1 MTSRRDWRHYQALM
15 LLVVLLVTWQLVTV
29 VGGYSSILLPSPVG
43 VVEEFVGEAA
53 SGEMLDAMRLT
64 LVPLVQALVV
74 SGILGAVL
82 GLLFGSFRVL
92 GIVTRP
98 YLWAG
103 FALPRVALLPLFLLW
118 LGVGQSLKF
127 WMVVASAT
135 IPLVLSVMDGMG
147 TVDASL
153 VKCAK
158 SFLANKWQLVTKVV
172 VPSTVPF
179 IANGM
184 RLAISRGFVAIIVS
198 EMVVSTGGVG
208 TEAIEATMGNINTAK
223 MLAYTVVMILFG
235 VLLVQVSRK
244 LEGFASRWRVA
255 SGV

>member
-1 MTSRRDWRHYQALM
+1 MTSRWDWRRYQALM
-15 LLVVLLVTWQLVTV
+15 LLVVLLLAWQLVTAI
-29 VGGYSSILLPSPVG
+29 GGYSSIILPSPVQ
-43 VVEEFVGEAA
+43 VVTEFGAEL
-53 SGEMLDAMRLT
+53 GNGQMLEAMRLT
-64 LVPLVQALVV
+64 LVPLVQALIV

-82 GLLFGSFRVL
+82 GLLFGSFRLL
-92 GIVTRP
+92 GIITRP

-127 WMVVASAT
+127 WLVVASAT
-135 IPLVLSVMDGMG
+135 IPLVLSVMDGMS

-153 VKCAK
+153 IRCAR

-208 TEAIEATMGNINTAK
+208 TEAIEATVGNINTAR
-223 MLAYTVVMILFG
+223 MLAYTVVMIAFG
-235 VLLVQVSRK
+235 VLLVQVSRY

>member
-1 MTSRRDWRHYQALM
+1 MTSRWDWRRYQALM
-15 LLVVLLVTWQLVTV
+15 LLVVLLLTWQFVTAA
-29 VGGYSSILLPSPVG
+29 GGYSSIILPSPIG
-43 VVEEFVGEAA
+43 VVEEFVAEVSNGQ
-53 SGEMLDAMRLT
+53 MLEAMRLT

-135 IPLVLSVMDGMG
+135 IPLVLSVMDGMS
-147 TVDASL
+147 TVDISL
-153 VKCAK
+153 VRCAR

-179 IANGM
+179 IANGL

-208 TEAIEATMGNINTAK
+208 TQAMEATMGNISTAR
-223 MLAYTVVMILFG
+223 MLAYTVVMIVFG
-235 VLLVQVSRK
+235 VLLVQVSRA
-244 LEGFASRWRVA
+244 LESYASRWRVA

>member
-1 MTSRRDWRHYQALM
+1 MMNRWDWRRYQALM
-15 LLVVLLVTWQLVTV
+15 LLIVLLLTWQSVTMFS
-29 VGGYSSILLPSPVG
+29 GYSSILLPSPIL
-43 VVEEFVGEAA
+43 VVQEFVSEVA
-53 SGEMLDAMRLT
+53 SGELLDAMRLT
-64 LVPLVQALVV
+64 LVPLAQALVV

-82 GLLFGSFRVL
+82 GLLFGSFRLL

-135 IPLVLSVMDGMG
+135 IPLILSVMDGMN

-153 VKCAK
+153 LRCAR
-158 SFLANKWQLVTKVV
+158 SFLANKWQLVTRIVI
-172 VPSTVPF
+172 PSTVPF
-179 IANGM
+179 IANGL

-223 MLAYTVVMILFG
+223 MLAYTLVMILFG
-235 VLLVQVSRK
+235 ILLVQVSRG
-244 LEGFASRWRVA
+244 LEGYASRWRVA